1 MINRLMPR
9 LGSRI
14 DQHANLGLQHP
25 PNRIE
30 QPTMTVDLLFIV
42 LFQDKDDLN
51 GDEVVGIARIRL
63 DELRFRVDRDL
74 GGVLE

>member
-1 MINRLMPR
+1 MINRLVPR

-42 LFQDKDDLN
+42 LFQDKDDM
-51 GDEVVGIARIRL
+51 DW
-63 DELRFRVDRDL
+63 D
-74 GGVLE
+74 